1 MKIKNRFLVI
11 LLIFIC
17 ISAIFI
23 IFNFF
28 RPAQRVKRST
38 ISMLN
43 NMIDKANSSSKDYF
57 IDLNNPERNKG
68 KGFHIN
74 SKANLI
80 IIRDVI
86 KRSRAVDISGVQ
98 EKPSLYGLY
107 AGDYL
112 IGSATSNSARLTV
125 DDDSISVYFSLTGND
140 QLSIN
145 KMIQS
150 IKK

>member
-1 MKIKNRFLVI
+1 MKIKNRFLVF
-11 LLIFIC
+11 LLIFIL

-28 RPAQRVKRST
+28 RPAQCVKRST

-57 IDLNNPERNKG
+57 IDFNNPEKNNV

-107 AGDYL
+107 AEDYL
-112 IGSATSNSARLTV
+112 IGSATFSSARLTV
-125 DDDSISVYFSLTGND
+125 DDESTSVYFSLTGND